1 MKNVKNK
8 DTQYGL
14 QKKMQTAVDK
24 SDTAVT
30 IKDFVNRLHV
40 SCVDEVKK

>member
-1 MKNVKNK
+1 
-8 DTQYGL
+8 
-14 QKKMQTAVDK
+14 MQTDVDK

-40 SCVDEVKK
+40 LCVDEVKNKWNNKNSVCCEISVK